1 MIVDSHIHCADPA
14 EFRRFVLPG
23 LKEAGIS
30 AACVFPPVEDVYD
43 RYDPGFVDSPLW
55 RERRRRANRAV
66 AAMAREI
73 DEIRVLPYYF
83 VWNDFDAGELGS
95 GLYRGVKWH
104 RHPDEPEYRYGSD
117 ACARFLAAVEAM
129 ELPVLLE
136 ETIDNTLLFLSKMT
150 SKSPVIIPHMGMLNG
165 GYRALDAEGVWDEPR
180 VYADSALAPLRTIE
194 AFLDR
199 HGSRRLLFGSDYPF
213 GSPPAEL
220 RKLQALGLAPQERDA
235 VLGGN
240 LLRLLHPPA

>member
-23 LKEAGIS
+23 LREAGIG
-30 AACVFPPVEDVYD
+30 AVCVFPPVEDVYD
-43 RYDPGFVDSPLW
+43 RYDPGFVDSPSW
-55 RERRRRANRAV
+55 RERRRQANRT
-66 AAMAREI
+66 AASMARETGGV
-73 DEIRVLPYYF
+73 RVFPYYF
-83 VWNDFDAGELGS
+83 VWNDFDVEELKS

-104 RHPDEPEYRYGSD
+104 RHPDEPQYRYGTE

-129 ELPVLLE
+129 KLPVLLE
-136 ETIDNTLLFLSKMT
+136 ETISNTLLFLSKT
-150 SKSPVIIPHMGMLNG
+150 SDMPVIIPHMGMLNG
-165 GYRALDAEGVWDEPR
+165 GYRALEAEGVWGEPR
-180 VYADSALAPLRTIE
+180 VYADSALAPVRTIE

-199 HGSRRLLFGSDYPF
+199 YGSGRLLFGSDYPF

-240 LLRLLHPPA
+240 LLKLLHLPA